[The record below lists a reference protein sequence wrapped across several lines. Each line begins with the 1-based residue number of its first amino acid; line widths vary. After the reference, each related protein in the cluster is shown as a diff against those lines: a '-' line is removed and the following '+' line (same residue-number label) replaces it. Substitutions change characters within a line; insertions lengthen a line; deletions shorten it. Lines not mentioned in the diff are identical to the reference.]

1 MELFTY
7 KGISEGKYVE
17 GDIEALNQDEASHK
31 LKEQKVIIT
40 NLARSKKKKGDE
52 KTKAKGKGG
61 GLSSLF
67 SGKKKPKT
75 EDILI
80 FSKQFATMVKAGL
93 PILEVLSMLRDQ
105 LENPGMKE
113 IIEDIRKSLEGGVT
127 LSKCFDKYPQY
138 FDNVYVNLIKA
149 GEASGKLDVFL
160 LKIVDALEKKE
171 KIKKKIK
178 SALMYPGIMFSV
190 AITVS
195 AFMLIKVVPVFAKMY
210 DGMGIALP
218 KPTAVIMAMSDFL
231 RGTGGMIL
239 LFGIIGFVFV
249 FRYLTTKNATVQYK
263 WHKQVLKLP
272 IFGDMIL
279 KSLLARISL
288 ILGNLSAA
296 GVNLLESLEIAKSVS
311 NNVVVTEALE
321 NVKKGVFSG
330 DTLTKLFLK
339 EPLFPPTFSQL
350 ISVGEQT
357 GQLDEMFGSV
367 ASYYEEE
374 FDTTVDN
381 MSSLIE
387 PIMIVFMGIMIG
399 GLMIAMYSPIFN
411 VGALIG

>member
-1 MELFTY
+1 MESFTY
-7 KGISEGKYVE
+7 KGIAAGKYVE
-17 GDIEALNQDEASHK
+17 GDIEALNQEEASHK

-40 NLARSKKKKGDE
+40 NLIRTKKKKGE
-52 KTKAKGKGG
+52 KKTKGKGG
-61 GLSSLF
+61 GF
-67 SGKKKPKT
+67 SFGKKKVKV
-75 EDILI
+75 EEILI

-93 PILEVLSMLRDQ
+93 PILEVLAMLRDQ
-105 LENPGMKE
+105 LEGPAIKE
-113 IIEDIRKSLEGGVT
+113 VVEDIRKSLEGGVT
-127 LSKCFDKYPQY
+127 LSKCFEKYPQY

-160 LKIVDALEKKE
+160 LKIVDSLEKKE

-178 SALMYPGIMFSV
+178 GALMYPGIMFSV
-190 AITVS
+190 AIIVS

-218 KPTAVIMAMSDFL
+218 TPTAVIMAMSNFL
-231 RGTGGMIL
+231 RGTGGLMMLI
-239 LFGIIGFVFV
+239 FIIGFVFA
-249 FRYLTTKNATVQYK
+249 FRYLTTKNAAIRYR

-272 IFGDMIL
+272 IFGEMIL

-288 ILGNLSAA
+288 IMGNLSAA

-357 GQLDEMFGSV
+357 GQLDEMFNSV
-367 ASYYEEE
+367 AMYYEEE
-374 FDTTVDN
+374 FDNSVEN

>member
-1 MELFTY
+1 MEAFSY

-17 GDIEALNQDEASHK
+17 GEIEAINQEEASHK

-40 NLARSKKKKGDE
+40 NLTKLKKKKGDKKE
-52 KTKAKGKGG
+52 KAKGKG
-61 GLSSLF
+61 F
-67 SGKKKPKT
+67 SFGKKKVKT

-93 PILEVLSMLRDQ
+93 PILEVLGMLRDQ
-105 LENPGMKE
+105 LESPAIKE
-113 IIEDIRKSLEGGVT
+113 VIEDIRKSLEGGVT
-127 LSKCFDKYPQY
+127 LSKCFEKYPQY
-138 FDNVYVNLIKA
+138 FDNVYCNLIKA

-160 LKIVDALEKKE
+160 LKIVDSLEKKD

-178 SALMYPGIMFSV
+178 SALMYPTIMFTV

-218 KPTAVIMAMSDFL
+218 KPTAVIMSMSDFL
-231 RGTGGMIL
+231 RGTGGMVMLISV
-239 LFGIIGFVFV
+239 IIFVFA
-249 FRYLTTKNATVQYK
+249 FRYLTTKNAAIQYK

-272 IFGDMIL
+272 VFGDMIL

-367 ASYYEEE
+367 ATYYEEE

>member
-1 MELFTY
+1 MEAFTY
-7 KGISEGKYVE
+7 KGIADGKYVT
-17 GDIEALNQDEASHK
+17 GDIEAINQEEASHK
-31 LKEQKVIIT
+31 LKEQKIIIT
-40 NLARSKKKKGDE
+40 NLIRTKKKKGE
-52 KTKAKGKGG
+52 TKSKGKSKG
-61 GLSSLF
+61 F
-67 SGKKKPKT
+67 SFGKKKVKV

-93 PILEVLSMLRDQ
+93 PILEVLGMLRDQ
-105 LENPGMKE
+105 LESPAIKE
-113 IIEDIRKSLEGGVT
+113 VIEDIRKSLEGGVT
-127 LSKCFDKYPQY
+127 LSKCFEKYPQY

-160 LKIVDALEKKE
+160 LKIVDSLEKKE

-178 SALMYPGIMFSV
+178 SALMYPSIMFSV

-210 DGMGIALP
+210 DGMGLALP

-231 RGTGGMIL
+231 RGTGGLVMLIS
-239 LFGIIGFVFV
+239 IIVFV
-249 FRYLTTKNATVQYK
+249 VVFKYLTTKNAAFRYK

-272 IFGDMIL
+272 VFGEMIL

-367 ASYYEEE
+367 ATYYEEE
-374 FDTTVDN
+374 FDQTVDN

-387 PIMIVFMGIMIG
+387 PIMIVFMGVMIG

>member
-1 MELFTY
+1 MDVFTY

-17 GDIEALNQDEASHK
+17 GEIEALNQDEASHK
-31 LKEQKVIIT
+31 LKEQKIIIT
-40 NLARSKKKKGDE
+40 NLVRSKKKKDDKKG
-52 KTKAKGKGG
+52 KAKGKGV
-61 GLSSLF
+61 SLF
-67 SGKKKPKT
+67 GKKKVKV
-75 EDILI
+75 EEILI

-93 PILEVLSMLRDQ
+93 PILEVLGMLRDQ
-105 LENPGMKE
+105 LESPAIKE
-113 IIEDIRKSLEGGVT
+113 VIEDIRKSLEGGVT
-127 LSKCFDKYPQY
+127 LSKCFEKYPQY

-160 LKIVDALEKKE
+160 LKIVDSLEKKE

-178 SALMYPGIMFSV
+178 GALMYPSIMFTV
-190 AITVS
+190 AIVVS
-195 AFMLIKVVPVFAKMY
+195 AFMLVKVVPVFAKMY

-231 RGTGGMIL
+231 RGTGGMIM
-239 LFGIIGFVFV
+239 IISIITFVIV
-249 FRYLTTKNATVQYK
+249 FRYLTTKNAAIQYK

-279 KSLLARISL
+279 KSMLARVSL
-288 ILGNLSAA
+288 IMGNLSAA

-367 ASYYEEE
+367 AAYYEEE
-374 FDTTVDN
+374 FDNTVDN
-381 MSSLIE
+381 MSSMIE

>member
-1 MELFTY
+1 MEFFTY
-7 KGISEGKYVE
+7 KGISAGKYVE
-17 GDIEALNQDEASHK
+17 GELEALNLDEASHL
-31 LKEQKVIIT
+31 LKEKKIIIT
-40 NLARSKKKKGDE
+40 YLVRSKKKKGE
-52 KTKAKGKGG
+52 KKAKAKG
-61 GLSSLF
+61 SSLF
-67 SGKKKPKT
+67 GKKKIKV
-75 EDILI
+75 EDVLI

-93 PILEVLSMLRDQ
+93 PILQVLSMLRDQ
-105 LENPGMKE
+105 LENPSLKE
-113 IIEDIRKSLEGGVT
+113 VIEEIRRSLEGGVT
-127 LSKCFDKYPQY
+127 LSKCFEKYPKL
-138 FDNVYVNLIKA
+138 FDNVYINMVKA
-149 GEASGKLDVFL
+149 GEASGKLDIFL
-160 LKIVDALEKKE
+160 LKIVESLEKKE

-178 SALMYPGIMFSV
+178 GALMYPSIMFTV

-195 AFMLIKVVPVFAKMY
+195 AFMLVKVVPVFAKMY
-210 DGMGIALP
+210 EGMGIALP
-218 KPTAVIMAMSDFL
+218 KPTAVILSMSDFL
-231 RGTGGMIL
+231 RGTGGLVMLIS
-239 LFGIIGFVFV
+239 IITFVVGFRF
-249 FRYLTTKNATVQYK
+249 LTTKNAAFKYR

-288 ILGNLSAA
+288 IMGNLSAA
-296 GVNLLESLEIAKSVS
+296 GVNLLESLEIAKEVS
-311 NNVVVTEALE
+311 NNVVVSEAIE

-367 ASYYEEE
+367 AKYYEEE
-374 FDTTVDN
+374 FDNSVDN

>member
-7 KGISEGKYVE
+7 KGISAGKYVE
-17 GDIEALNQDEASHK
+17 GELEALNLDEASHV
-31 LKEQKVIIT
+31 LKEKKIIIT
-40 NLARSKKKKGDE
+40 YLIKSKKKKDE
-52 KTKAKGKGG
+52 KKAKAKG
-61 GLSSLF
+61 SSLF
-67 SGKKKPKT
+67 GKKKIKV
-75 EDILI
+75 EDVLI

-93 PILEVLSMLRDQ
+93 PILQVLSMLRDQ
-105 LENPGMKE
+105 LENPSLKE
-113 IIEDIRKSLEGGVT
+113 VIEDIRRSLEGGVT
-127 LSKCFDKYPQY
+127 LSKCFEKYPKL
-138 FDNVYVNLIKA
+138 FDNVYINMVKA
-149 GEASGKLDVFL
+149 GEASGKLDTFL
-160 LKIVDALEKKE
+160 LKIVDSLEKKE

-178 SALMYPGIMFSV
+178 GALMYPSIMFTV

-195 AFMLIKVVPVFAKMY
+195 AFMLVKVVPVFAKMY
-210 DGMGIALP
+210 EGMGIALP
-218 KPTAVIMAMSDFL
+218 KPTAVILGMSDFL
-231 RGTGGMIL
+231 RGTGGLVMIIS
-239 LFGIIGFVFV
+239 IITFVVGFRF
-249 FRYLTTKNATVQYK
+249 LTTKNAAFKYR

-272 IFGDMIL
+272 VFGDMIL

-288 ILGNLSAA
+288 IMGNLSAA
-296 GVNLLESLEIAKSVS
+296 GVNLLESLEIAKEVS
-311 NNVVVTEALE
+311 NNVVVSEAIE

-367 ASYYEEE
+367 AKYYEEE
-374 FDTTVDN
+374 FDNSVDN

>member
-40 NLARSKKKKGDE
+40 NLSRSKKKKGDE

-113 IIEDIRKSLEGGVT
+113 IIEDIRRSLEGGVT

-339 EPLFPPTFSQL
+339 EPLFPPTYSQL

>member
-1 MELFTY
+1 
-7 KGISEGKYVE
+7 
-17 GDIEALNQDEASHK
+17 
-31 LKEQKVIIT
+31 
-40 NLARSKKKKGDE
+40 
-52 KTKAKGKGG
+52 
-61 GLSSLF
+61 
-67 SGKKKPKT
+67 
-75 EDILI
+75 
-80 FSKQFATMVKAGL
+80 MVKAGL
-93 PILEVLSMLRDQ
+93 PILQVLTMLRDQ
-105 LENPGMKE
+105 LENPTMKE
-113 IIEDIRKSLEGGVT
+113 IIEDIRRSLEGGVT
-127 LSKCFDKYPQY
+127 LSKCFEKYPKL
-138 FDNVYVNLIKA
+138 FDNVYINLIKA

-160 LKIVDALEKKE
+160 LKIVESLEKRE

-178 SALMYPGIMFSV
+178 GALMYPSIMFTV
-190 AITVS
+190 AIVVS
-195 AFMLIKVVPVFAKMY
+195 AFMLVKVVPVFAKMY

-218 KPTAVIMAMSDFL
+218 TPTAVIMSMSDFL
-231 RGTGGMIL
+231 RGTGGMVL
-239 LFGIIGFVFV
+239 LLSIIGFIVA
-249 FRYLTTKNATVQYK
+249 FRYLTTKNEKIKYL

-272 IFGDMIL
+272 VFGDMIL
-279 KSLLARISL
+279 KSLIARISL

-296 GVNLLESLEIAKSVS
+296 GVNLLEALEIAKSVS

-350 ISVGEQT
+350 IAVGEQT
-357 GQLDEMFGSV
+357 GNLDEMFNSV
-367 ASYYEEE
+367 AMYFEEE
-374 FDTTVDN
+374 FDSAVDN

>member
-1 MELFTY
+1 MEIFTY
-7 KGISEGKYVE
+7 KGIAAGKYVE
-17 GDIEALNQDEASHK
+17 GEIEALNQEEASHK
-31 LKEQKVIIT
+31 LKEDKIIIT
-40 NLARSKKKKGDE
+40 NITRTKKKKGE
-52 KTKAKGKGG
+52 AKAKSKGKGF
-61 GLSSLF
+61 SLF
-67 SGKKKPKT
+67 GKKKVKV
-75 EDILI
+75 EEILI

-93 PILEVLSMLRDQ
+93 PILEVLGMLRDQ
-105 LENPGMKE
+105 LENPSIKE

-127 LSKCFDKYPQY
+127 LSKCFEKYPQY

-160 LKIVDALEKKE
+160 LKIVDSLEKKE

-178 SALMYPGIMFSV
+178 GALMYPAIMFTV

-195 AFMLIKVVPVFAKMY
+195 AFMLVKVVPVFAKMY
-210 DGMGIALP
+210 EGMGIALP
-218 KPTAVIMAMSDFL
+218 KPTAVILGMSDFL
-231 RGTGGMIL
+231 RGTGGLML
-239 LFGIIGFVFV
+239 LLGSISGYFIFK
-249 FRYLTTKNATVQYK
+249 YLTTKNEKIRYK
-263 WHKQVLKLP
+263 WHKQVLKMP
-272 IFGDMIL
+272 VFGEMIL

-288 ILGNLSAA
+288 IMGNLSAA
-296 GVNLLESLEIAKSVS
+296 GVNLLESIEIAKSVS

-367 ASYYEEE
+367 AMYYEEE
-374 FDTTVDN
+374 FDNSVDN